1 MLSKFSLELKPL
13 ISKRA
18 DLLFQLAKLF
28 AFLKGKIRR
37 GENVR
42 LKEN

>member
-1 MLSKFSLELKPL
+1 MLSKFCLELKPL

-18 DLLFQLAKLF
+18 VLLFQLTRLF

-37 GENVR
+37 GERVR